1 MTDLSIYTDDEL
13 REELK
18 CRAME
23 RRKNTPREILYV
35 EFEATIKKVDNL
47 LGAIHPLATRKY
59 KPFVFW
65 KYQIQDCSIDIAN
78 KYKWNEY
85 YMKQGVF
92 KRDNAPQVGD
102 RVKLKYRRTKKQAEV
117 FDLNKAKNIEIVKRN
132 TE

>member
-1 MTDLSIYTDDEL
+1 MKDLSIYTDDEL

-18 CRAME
+18 RRAAE
-23 RRKNTPREILYV
+23 RRANTPREIKYV

-78 KYKWNEY
+78 QYEWKEY

-92 KRDNAPQVGD
+92 KRDNAPQIGD

-117 FDLNKAKNIEIVKRN
+117 FDLSKAKIIEIVKRN
-132 TE
+132 AE